1 MTTNK
6 IILNSYKIIKKIFEG
21 KGLTK
26 FYKVRKIHK
35 YGLDNFKTEFVYVQG
50 NKIFLDEEDCLQ
62 LSVNEVIEPVETKLF
77 NDIIKNGEILLD
89 VGANIGYFTLLM
101 AKLSGPSGKVFS
113 FEPEDKNFKI
123 LEKNVKINNYHNVV
137 LEKKGVSDRNGI
149 NKFFLSSKNTGMHS
163 LQKIRDDVKE
173 VKIDVIRLDDYFS
186 ALDLAEKIS
195 LIKIDVEGAEFQ
207 VLNGMKTILKNKNLK
222 LLIEFIP
229 EHLKKHG
236 TNPGDVLKILEDNN
250 FKIYQINENT
260 KELELKEIDDI
271 LDNSEIGR
279 NIYCKK

>member
-1 MTTNK
+1 MTNK
-6 IILNSYKIIKKIFEG
+6 IILNSFKIIKKIFEG

-26 FYKVRKIHK
+26 FSTVRKIK
-35 YGLDNFKTEFVYVQG
+35 NYALDNFKTEFVYVQG

-62 LSVNEVIEPVETKLF
+62 LSVNEIIEPVETKLF
-77 NDIIKNGEILLD
+77 NDIIKNGEVLVD

-101 AKLSGPSGKVFS
+101 AKLSGPSGKIFS
-113 FEPEDKNFKI
+113 FEPEDKNFEI
-123 LEKNVKINNYHNVV
+123 LEKNVKINNYQNIV
-137 LEKKGVSDRNGI
+137 LEKKGVSDHNGV

-163 LQKIRDDVKE
+163 LQKIRDDSKE
-173 VKIDVIRLDDYFS
+173 VKIDVIKLDDYFS
-186 ALDLAEKIS
+186 ALDLVKKIS

-207 VLNGMKTILKNKNLK
+207 VLNGMQTILKNENLK

-236 TNPGDVLKILEDNN
+236 TNPSDVLKILEDND

-260 KELELKEIDDI
+260 KQLELKKLEDI
-271 LDNSEIGR
+271 MNNSEIGR

>member
-6 IILNSYKIIKKIFEG
+6 IILNSYKIIKKIFQG

-26 FYKVRKIHK
+26 FSIVRKIK
-35 YGLDNFKTEFVYVQG
+35 NYALDNFKTEFVYVQG
-50 NKIFLDEEDCLQ
+50 NKIFLDEKDCLQ

-77 NDIIKNGEILLD
+77 NDIIKKGEVLVD

-101 AKLSGPSGKVFS
+101 AKLSGPSGMIFS
-113 FEPEDKNFKI
+113 FEPEDKNFEI
-123 LEKNVKINNYHNVV
+123 LEKNVKINNYQNVV
-137 LEKKGVSDRNGI
+137 LEKKGVSDHNGI

-163 LQKIRDDVKE
+163 LQKIRDDAKE
-173 VKIDVIRLDDYFS
+173 VKIDVIKLDDYFS
-186 ALDLAEKIS
+186 TLDLVKKIS

-207 VLNGMKTILKNKNLK
+207 VLNGMQTILKNENLK

-229 EHLKKHG
+229 EHLRKHG
-236 TNPGDVLKILEDNN
+236 TNPVDILKILENNN

-260 KELELKEIDDI
+260 KELELKKFEDI

>member
-1 MTTNK
+1 MTNK
-6 IILNSYKIIKKIFEG
+6 IILNSFKIIKKIFEG

-26 FYKVRKIHK
+26 FSTVRKIK
-35 YGLDNFKTEFVYVQG
+35 NYALDNFKTEFVYVQG
-50 NKIFLDEEDCLQ
+50 NKIFLDEEDWLQ
-62 LSVNEVIEPVETKLF
+62 LSVNEIIEPVETKLF
-77 NDIIKNGEILLD
+77 NDIIKNGEVLVD

-101 AKLSGPSGKVFS
+101 AKLSGPSGKIFS
-113 FEPEDKNFKI
+113 FEPEDKNFEI
-123 LEKNVKINNYHNVV
+123 LEKNVKINNYQNIV
-137 LEKKGVSDRNGI
+137 LEKKGVSDHNGV

-163 LQKIRDDVKE
+163 LQKIRDDSKE
-173 VKIDVIRLDDYFS
+173 VKIDVIKLDDYFS
-186 ALDLAEKIS
+186 ALDLVKKIS

-207 VLNGMKTILKNKNLK
+207 VLNGMQTILKNENLK

-236 TNPGDVLKILEDNN
+236 TNPSDVLKILEDND

-260 KELELKEIDDI
+260 KQLELKKLEDI
-271 LDNSEIGR
+271 MNNSEIGR

>member
-21 KGLTK
+21 RGLTK
-26 FYKVRKIHK
+26 FSTVRKVK
-35 YGLDNFKTEFVYVQG
+35 NYALDNFKTEFVYVQG

-62 LSVNEVIEPVETKLF
+62 LSVNEIIEPVETKLF
-77 NDIIKNGEILLD
+77 SDIIKNGEVLVDI
-89 VGANIGYFTLLM
+89 GANIGYFTLLM
-101 AKLSGPSGKVFS
+101 AKFSGPTGKIFS
-113 FEPEDKNFKI
+113 FEPEDKNFEI
-123 LEKNVKINNYHNVV
+123 LKKNVEVNNYQNIV
-137 LEKKGVSDRNGI
+137 LEKKGVSDHNGI

-163 LQKIRDDVKE
+163 LQKIRDDSRE
-173 VKIDVIRLDDYFS
+173 VKIDVIKLDDYFS
-186 ALDLAEKIS
+186 TLDLVKKIS

-207 VLNGMKTILKNKNLK
+207 VLNGMRTILKNENLK

-236 TNPGDVLKILEDNN
+236 TNPSDVLKILEDNN

-260 KELELKEIDDI
+260 KQIELKNSEDI
-271 LDNSEIGR
+271 MNNSEIGR

>member
-26 FYKVRKIHK
+26 FSTVRKIKK
-35 YGLDNFKTEFVYVQG
+35 YALDNFKTEFVYVQG

-123 LEKNVKINNYHNVV
+123 LEKNVKINNYQNVV

-173 VKIDVIRLDDYFS
+173 VKIDVIKLDDYFS

-207 VLNGMKTILKNKNLK
+207 VLKGMKTILKNKNLK

>member
-26 FYKVRKIHK
+26 FSTVRKIKK
-35 YGLDNFKTEFVYVQG
+35 YALDNFKTEFVYVQG

-173 VKIDVIRLDDYFS
+173 VKIDVIKLDDYFS

-260 KELELKEIDDI
+260 KKLESKKIDDI